1 MTLQMM
7 LRLLFR
13 APAMFIISGLFA
25 VSINKELAVII
36 LVALPVLFLAAGLIM
51 KKGTPLFLKM
61 QQKLDAVNASI
72 QENLISIRVVKSFVR
87 EDHEREK
94 FKKSNEDMMNTALR
108 AMYVMMLIMPAMMLI
123 MNFTTLSVL
132 WFGGKMVAAGSM
144 GTGELISFITY
155 ITHILISIV
164 FLSMGLVMLSR
175 ARASSARITE
185 VLSTEVDIRDPE
197 TPRGQKVEK
206 GSVEF
211 RRVSFK
217 YKADS
222 DEYVLRDIDLFIR
235 PGEKI
240 AIMGSTGS
248 SKSTLVQL
256 IPRLY
261 EATEGEVLVDGY
273 NVKEYGLRE
282 LRDGVSMVLQ
292 KNTLFSGTISENLKW
307 GNENATDEEVRE
319 AAKAAQAH
327 DFVERFPNGYDTVLG
342 QSGVNLSGGQKQ
354 RLCIARALLKKPK
367 ILILDDSTSAVDT
380 ATEAKLRESL
390 AKIGMTRIIIAQRID
405 SVKDADRIVI
415 LEDGKIAGA
424 GTHKELL
431 ETNEIYRDIVRSQE
445 QAEVSA

>member
-1 MTLQMM
+1 
-7 LRLLFR
+7 
-13 APAMFIISGLFA
+13 
-25 VSINKELAVII
+25 
-36 LVALPVLFLAAGLIM
+36 
-51 KKGTPLFLKM
+51 
-61 QQKLDAVNASI
+61 
-72 QENLISIRVVKSFVR
+72 
-87 EDHEREK
+87 
-94 FKKSNEDMMNTALR
+94 
-108 AMYVMMLIMPAMMLI
+108 
-123 MNFTTLSVL
+123 
-132 WFGGKMVAAGSM
+132 
-144 GTGELISFITY
+144 
-155 ITHILISIV
+155 
-164 FLSMGLVMLSR
+164 MLSR

-354 RLCIARALLKKPK
+354 RLCIARALLKRPK

-415 LEDGKIAGA
+415 LEDGKIAGT